1 MPDSCEIDTWFICI
15 ISHYSQGSTLNFY
28 PTCQFRQEIMIFPN
42 FNFNCLIFYQNY
54 FDKTFL
60 PNSVINF
67 SSIAFFFNDLK
78 TSLNKKSLVQL
89 DKRPSI
95 LTCPNFIFTGSRQV
109 LMMSPDS
116 VLSFC
121 FHHFLLRGYFDDR
134 KYLCA
139 KIAFRMIKNQIF
151 SLPIYHCRF
160 QNTSKNEKSREILHF
175 KWHEKKKFARSLS
188 CFRMEKRWQNF
199 PL

>member
-1 MPDSCEIDTWFICI
+1 MARTGCTPDSCEIDTWFICI

-28 PTCQFRQEIMIFPN
+28 PTCQFRQEIMIFSN

-67 SSIAFFFNDLK
+67 SSIAFFFFYDLK
-78 TSLNKKSLVQL
+78 TSLNKKLLVQL

-116 VLSFC
+116 VLSTQPKMKSPGRFC
-121 FHHFLLRGYFDDR
+121 ILNDMKRKNLRGLSRASEWRKDD
-134 KYLCA
+134 
-139 KIAFRMIKNQIF
+139 KI
-151 SLPIYHCRF
+151 SHY
-160 QNTSKNEKSREILHF
+160 KS
-175 KWHEKKKFARSLS
+175 
-188 CFRMEKRWQNF
+188 
-199 PL
+199 P

>member
-1 MPDSCEIDTWFICI
+1 MIGTGMRPVPAEYKPLPVHCFIILLTNKITYEKWKNNALVRNSTWRELVACRYSFEIDTWFICI

-28 PTCQFRQEIMIFPN
+28 PTCQFRQEVTIFPN
-42 FNFNCLIFYQNY
+42 FNFNCMIFYQNY

-95 LTCPNFIFTGSRQV
+95 LTCPNFIFTDSRQV
-109 LMMSPDS
+109 LMTSPDS

-121 FHHFLLRGYFDDR
+121 FHRFLL
-134 KYLCA
+134 
-139 KIAFRMIKNQIF
+139 
-151 SLPIYHCRF
+151 S
-160 QNTSKNEKSREILHF
+160 ILIIVSTFVPKLHSE
-175 KWHEKKKFARSLS
+175 W
-188 CFRMEKRWQNF
+188 
-199 PL
+199 